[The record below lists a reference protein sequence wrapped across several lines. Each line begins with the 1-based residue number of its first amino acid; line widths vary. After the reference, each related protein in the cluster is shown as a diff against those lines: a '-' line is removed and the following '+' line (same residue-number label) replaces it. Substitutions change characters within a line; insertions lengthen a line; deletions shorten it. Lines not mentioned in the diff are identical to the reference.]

1 MICRRAKGNLSIAYP
16 GGVHEVTLKQLRALA
31 AVVAEGTYA
40 GAGTRLHVTAPAVAQ
55 QVRLLERRIGIPLF
69 EFVDGSRRP
78 TDAGIELLAT
88 TERVEAELDGCAR
101 TLQLIRDS
109 QAGTVSFGAVS
120 TAKYFAP
127 QLLAGFRHRR
137 PGIDVRL
144 VVGNR
149 DDILARLASNDVDV
163 VVMGR
168 PPEQLDLVTE
178 IIGEHPSVVVAS
190 PGHPLGGRRGIALSD
205 LGQQRFLIREVGSGT
220 RLLTERLFGSA
231 GIDPPIA
238 MEIASNETIKQAV
251 MADLGIAVISAHT
264 VAAELRDGRLV
275 TLDVVG
281 MPVLRQWHAVRRSSR
296 RPTPAARQF
305 WRFLVRWGGRYL
317 PAAFG

>member
-69 EFVDGSRRP
+69 ELVDGSRRP

-163 VVMGR
+163 VVTNHSFLAIDAFENRSML
-168 PPEQLDLVTE
+168 PEHDLLVIDEAHELVDRVTACLLYTS
-178 IIGEHPSVVVAS
+178 PS
-190 PGHPLGGRRGIALSD
+190 P
-205 LGQQRFLIREVGSGT
+205 
-220 RLLTERLFGSA
+220 
-231 GIDPPIA
+231 
-238 MEIASNETIKQAV
+238 
-251 MADLGIAVISAHT
+251 
-264 VAAELRDGRLV
+264 RD
-275 TLDVVG
+275 
-281 MPVLRQWHAVRRSSR
+281 
-296 RPTPAARQF
+296 
-305 WRFLVRWGGRYL
+305 
-317 PAAFG
+317 